1 MKAAGESSLRAW
13 LSRSFPVFE
22 GEINMTRTCFGS
34 VLRGFTVLAVGF
46 GSLGLPSASS
56 AQGQS
61 DFLYVANQA
70 AATISIIDVT
80 SNEVTETIDLQEL
93 GFSANAKPHY
103 IVVEPDGS
111 FWYVSLIAENT
122 VVKFDR
128 ANQMV
133 GQASFEAPGLMVLH
147 PGNGLL
153 YVGRSMA
160 ATNPPE
166 RIGVIDR
173 GSMSIDEV
181 DVFYPRPHA
190 LALNES
196 GGQVYSAS
204 LGVNQVA
211 SVDVRTD
218 FVNLTSL
225 SGEQHAIVQF
235 AVSPDGRTMV
245 GTTQLT
251 GKVLVFDLA
260 APNRPELVRSVSVGA
275 QPWHPIFTPDG
286 RLVYVGNKMANTV
299 TVLDAR
305 RGRVVEVIE
314 GEGIAQPHGAVTSPD
329 GRWVYVSNNNTNGD
343 YVSASGAVV
352 GTVVVIDLETAEV
365 VKVIEVGAGAA
376 GLGIRSAH

>member
-1 MKAAGESSLRAW
+1 MTRASLRSILA
-13 LSRSFPVFE
+13 
-22 GEINMTRTCFGS
+22 
-34 VLRGFTVLAVGF
+34 GFTIPMVGIANPGF
-46 GSLGLPSASS
+46 ASASS
-56 AQGQS
+56 AQTQG

-70 AATISIIDVT
+70 AATISVIDVA

-103 IVVEPDGS
+103 VVVEPDGS

-128 ANQMV
+128 ENQLV
-133 GQASFEAPGLMVLH
+133 GQAEFEAPGLMVLH
-147 PGNGLL
+147 PESGLL

-166 RIGVIDR
+166 RIGVIER
-173 GSMSIDEV
+173 SSMSIDEV

-190 LALNES
+190 LALNRA

-218 FVNLTSL
+218 GVNLTSL
-225 SGEQHAIVQF
+225 SGEAHAIVQF

-251 GKVLVFDLA
+251 GQLLVFDLT

-275 QPWHPIFTPDG
+275 QPWHPTFTPDG

-299 TVLDAR
+299 TVFDPR
-305 RGRVVEVIE
+305 RGNVVEVIE
-314 GEGIAQPHGAVTSPD
+314 AEGIAQPHGAVTSPD
-329 GRWVYVSNNNTNGD
+329 GRWVYISNNNTNGD
-343 YVSASGAVV
+343 YVSATGGVV
-352 GTVVVIDLETAEV
+352 GTVVVIDAATAEV

-376 GLGIRSAH
+376 GLGIRSSH